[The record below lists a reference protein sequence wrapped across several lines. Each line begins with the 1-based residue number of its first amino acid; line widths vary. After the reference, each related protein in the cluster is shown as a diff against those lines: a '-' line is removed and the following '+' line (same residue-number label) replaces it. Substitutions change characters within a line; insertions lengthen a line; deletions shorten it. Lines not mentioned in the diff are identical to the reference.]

1 MDLFDR
7 IYSMHRILSNA
18 RYPVSRDN
26 LQERLECSR
35 ATVNRI
41 IRDMRNYFCAPI
53 EFDREKSGYYYAK
66 TGEHPFELPGLW
78 FNASELYALLT
89 VQRLL
94 TEVQP
99 GLLEGHLTPLRSRIE
114 QILQSQHMGGGEITR
129 RIRILGMAARR
140 MDPEHFQSV
149 AGSLLRR
156 KRMEVIYHSRSRDEV
171 AARTISPQR
180 LVHYRDNWY
189 LDVWDHKKTALRS
202 FSVDRI
208 RKASELDIPAEEI
221 TDKELDAHYATS
233 YGIFGGKPTKKAVL
247 RFTPERARWVS
258 EEKWHPQQEG
268 CFKDGCY
275 VLTIPYSNSLELVM
289 DILKHGPGVE
299 VVSPDSLRK
308 EVADQLSA
316 AVALY
321 PGGGEKSNEGK

>member
-1 MDLFDR
+1 MDLFGR
-7 IYSMHRILSNA
+7 IYSMQRILSNA

-99 GLLEGHLTPLRSRIE
+99 GLLEGHLSPLRGRIE
-114 QILQSQHMGGGEITR
+114 QILQSQHMGGGEVNR

-140 MDPEHFQSV
+140 MDPENFQSV

-156 KRMEVIYHSRSRDEV
+156 KRMTVVYHSRSRDEV
-171 AARTISPQR
+171 ATRTISPQR

-189 LDVWDHKKTALRS
+189 LDVWDHKKKALRS

-221 TDKELDAHYATS
+221 SDKKLDSHYAAA
-233 YGIFGGKPTKKAVL
+233 YGIFAGKPTRKAVL

-258 EEKWHPQQEG
+258 EEIWHPQQEG

-275 VLTIPYSNSLELVM
+275 MLTIPYSNSLELVM
-289 DILKHGPGVE
+289 DILKHGTGVE
-299 VVSPDSLRK
+299 VIAPDELRK
-308 EVADQLSA
+308 EVADQLRA
-316 AVALY
+316 ALTVY
-321 PGGGEKSNEGK
+321 HGGGEKSYRGK